1 MLYIILGIITFFV
14 SAIIIGIVRK
24 LAIRFDILDYPKSE
38 RKIHKEAIPLLGGFG
53 IFISFWLIIWSSY
66 FMDFLNLQSFSVK
79 NLLGIFIASII
90 IVLFGVLDDKYDLRA
105 RYQLLGPI
113 LAVFIV
119 IASGIGIHEITNPLG
134 GDLINL
140 DIWKISVFNIN
151 GLPYYF
157 SILADFITII
167 WLLGIMYTSKVL
179 DGIDGLV
186 TGVSMIGVFIVLLL
200 TLTMNWFQADTAFL
214 AVAFIATLAAFLL
227 YNFPKATMFLGESGA
242 LLAGFTL
249 GILAIL
255 AGSKIATALLV
266 FALPIIDIAWVI
278 GYRFLHKLPIA
289 RADKNHLHHRL
300 LDLGWSVSKI
310 LLFVYSI
317 TLLFGLSTLIL
328 NSFIKMLILIFLF
341 IGLIIF
347 EYIVTVKLN
356 KKENYEI

>member
-14 SAIIIGIVRK
+14 SIILIKLVQK
-24 LAIRFDILDYPKSE
+24 LAFYFDILDYPKSE
-38 RKIHKEAIPLLGGFG
+38 RKIHKKPIPLLGGLG
-53 IFISFWLIIWSSY
+53 IFISFWLIIWISY
-66 FMDFLNLQSFSVK
+66 LSGFLVLESFLFK
-79 NLLGIFIASII
+79 NLLGIFIASIVI
-90 IVLFGVLDDKYDLRA
+90 LIFGVLDDIYDLRA
-105 RYQLLGPI
+105 RYQLIGPI
-113 LAVFIV
+113 LAVLII
-119 IASGIGIHEITNPLG
+119 IASGIGIHEITNPLAG
-134 GDLINL
+134 GLINL
-140 DIWKISVFNIN
+140 DIWNIPIFKIN

-157 SILADFITII
+157 SVLADFITII

-214 AVAFIATLAAFLL
+214 AVAFIATLAAFLV

-242 LLAGFTL
+242 LLAGFIL

-266 FALPIIDIAWVI
+266 FALPIIDLAWVI
-278 GYRFLHKLPIA
+278 GYRFYHKLPIA
-289 RADKNHLHHRL
+289 SADKNHLHHRL
-300 LDLGWSVSKI
+300 LDLGWSVPKI

-328 NSFIKMLILIFLF
+328 NSFIKMLILVFLF
-341 IGLIIF
+341 VGLIIF
-347 EYIVTVKLN
+347 EYIVATKLN
-356 KKENYEI
+356 KKENYED